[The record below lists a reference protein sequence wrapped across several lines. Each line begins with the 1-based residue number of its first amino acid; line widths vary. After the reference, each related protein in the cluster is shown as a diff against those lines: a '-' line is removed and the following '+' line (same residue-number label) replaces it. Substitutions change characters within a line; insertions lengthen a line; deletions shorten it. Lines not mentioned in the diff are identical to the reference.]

1 MSQSRRSGQSAFI
14 ALIAGLPI
22 AFAAPAL
29 ADGHSTA
36 RDGTD
41 FVVTLGAG
49 VNAEP
54 DYLGS
59 DDYEAGF
66 FPIIGV
72 ERPGD
77 DGPRGFFIRPSLGF
91 VGERKSGDNP
101 ALAGLDDV
109 DFTVELGVK
118 VGYESRIAT
127 AFAAVR
133 HGIGGHEGIVADIGL
148 DFTANPMDR
157 LTITGGPRLTIVSD
171 DYMETYFGVTPA
183 EAITSAYAAYDPDG
197 GIKSTG
203 LEAEAVYE
211 VTERTNLHLR
221 AEWEHLLGDAAD
233 SPFVDGPGSANQ
245 FTVGI
250 GLSHEFEI
258 DLWD

>member
-1 MSQSRRSGQSAFI
+1 MFPTRCSGRLAPVLL
-14 ALIAGLPI
+14 AAGL
-22 AFAAPAL
+22 ALTLPAT
-29 ADGHSTA
+29 ASANQHSTW

-41 FVVTLGAG
+41 FVLTLGAG
-49 VNAEP
+49 VEAEP
-54 DYLGS
+54 DYIGS

-72 ERPGD
+72 SRPD
-77 DGPRGFFIRPSLGF
+77 DLGPRGFFIRPSVGF
-91 VGERKSGDNP
+91 VSDRDAGDNP
-101 ALAGLDDV
+101 ALTGLNDV
-109 DFTVELGVK
+109 DFTVELGAVI
-118 VGYESRIAT
+118 GYESRIAT

-148 DFTANPMDR
+148 DFTTRPMDR
-157 LTITGGPRLTIVSD
+157 LTLTGGPRLTIVSD
-171 DYMETYFGVTPA
+171 DYMDTYFGVSPA
-183 EAITSAYAAYDPDG
+183 EAVTSAYAAFDPDG

-203 LEAEAVYE
+203 LEAEAVYAL
-211 VTERTNLHLR
+211 TERTNVHLR

-233 SPFVDGPGSANQ
+233 SPFVAGPGSENQ